1 LELIV
6 PDWTTFHTTAPWTV
20 KINVADWSLV
30 TNFPL
35 PSMKSDADAI
45 AEYVENYHIRTN
57 LRLIGSNKLAFP
69 HGNVHAGIINR
80 LCRERYEDCVAFIA
94 ENECLKDSI
103 ITIDDLH

>member
-1 LELIV
+1 MDRENKCSELKSC
-6 PDWTTFHTTAPWTV
+6 H
-20 KINVADWSLV
+20 K
-30 TNFPL
+30 L

-80 LCRERYEDCVAFIA
+80 LCREERYEDCVAFIA